1 MIFIEFYRCVT
12 HIVQVVFGRIIGEK
26 AQLAACKEMTVLICR
41 YAHKL
46 IIYF

>member
-26 AQLAACKEMTVLICR
+26 AQLAACKEMTVLTGR
-41 YAHKL
+41 
-46 IIYF
+46 